1 MSARDTT
8 ARWITFPSGTDQV
21 RAYLAEPSGTDVV
34 GAIVCAPE
42 NLGVTEH
49 RQAET
54 RRLAAEGFIVLTVD
68 PYSRIGGRPPQDYTT
83 VEERRSK
90 AFIAARDETVVPDCQ
105 AALEWLRGHPRV
117 AAQAIGAV
125 GYCLGGGTVLAWA
138 AQTRDLACSVVLY
151 ALPVIPAAYTPDG
164 QARSRIALAPKIA
177 APMQLHFG
185 EADEAIALDQAQA
198 LKDALETRAP
208 VPVDFHLY
216 PGARHAYMD
225 DTLDRYS
232 PEAAKLTY
240 GRMVAFFR
248 GHLKVPS

>member
-1 MSARDTT
+1 
-8 ARWITFPSGTDQV
+8 
-21 RAYLAEPSGTDVV
+21 
-34 GAIVCAPE
+34 
-42 NLGVTEH
+42 
-49 RQAET
+49 
-54 RRLAAEGFIVLTVD
+54 
-68 PYSRIGGRPPQDYTT
+68 
-83 VEERRSK
+83 
-90 AFIAARDETVVPDCQ
+90 
-105 AALEWLRGHPRV
+105 
-117 AAQAIGAV
+117 
-125 GYCLGGGTVLAWA
+125 
-138 AQTRDLACSVVLY
+138 VLY

-232 PEAAKLTY
+232 PEAAKLTN